1 MSSLSRQINADVIR
15 QVSDELQDLARLV
28 QNVWRDSHEPEVQ
41 SRLNAIWNRLDTARS
56 LAQQAASLMS
66 THERENES

>member
-1 MSSLSRQINADVIR
+1 M
-15 QVSDELQDLARLV
+15 EDLARLV
-28 QNVWRDSHEPEVQ
+28 QNVWRNSTDAEVT

-66 THERENES
+66 THERETES

>member
-1 MSSLSRQINADVIR
+1 MNLRNQIDAEAIR
-15 QVSDELQDLARLV
+15 QVSADLEDLARLV
-28 QNVWRDSHEPEVQ
+28 QNVWRNSTDAEVT

-66 THERENES
+66 THERETES